1 MHALIGLKQLENYN
15 TTLKYYTMQP
25 IKSFSILVIA
35 AMTFVACGG
44 KNEKNGDA
52 AQLRQQIEKI
62 KKEKAALETS
72 LRELEGQLE
81 QADPTAAASA
91 LLVSVDTLHK
101 GAFAHYIDLQGRVE
115 AEDMAY
121 VAPSGMGGLVKA
133 VYVKTGQRV
142 SKGQTLLKLD
152 DAVARQQLAAAQQQT
167 GMLKAR
173 VEQANTILQRYE
185 NLWKQNIGAEI
196 SVVNARAD
204 VEALNAQLRAAQA
217 QVAMAQEQVNM
228 TNVKAEITGVIEEL
242 NVKVGEL
249 FSAQAAATPGMGIRI
264 VNNSRLK
271 VVTNIPENYIG
282 RVKKGSTVEVQ
293 VQETTAPA
301 FTTKLSV
308 VGESINA
315 ITRSFNAEAVVPAN
329 ASYKPNQTA
338 NVRILDYKA
347 DSTVTAPLNTVQRD
361 EKGRYVFVVEQKGN
375 QLIARKQT
383 VVTGEAYGGRVEIK
397 SGLSNGQLLISRGFQ
412 NVYDGQIVKAVQ

>member
-1 MHALIGLKQLENYN
+1 MN
-15 TTLKYYTMQP
+15 TFKKL
-25 IKSFSILVIA
+25 SILLLPVFLLI
-35 AMTFVACGG
+35 ACGG
-44 KNEKNGDA
+44 NSEKNGDV

-62 KKEKAALETS
+62 KKEKTALEAT
-72 LRELEGQLE
+72 LRDLEQQLE
-81 QADPTAAASA
+81 LADPSAAKTA
-91 LLVSVDTLHK
+91 LLVSLDTLQK

-121 VAPSGMGGLVKA
+121 VAPSGMGGLIKA

-142 SKGQTLLKLD
+142 TKGQTLLKLD

-173 VEQANTILQRYE
+173 VEQAQTILQRYE

-228 TNVKAEITGVIEEL
+228 TNVKAEISGVIEEV

-271 VVTNIPENYIG
+271 VVTNVPENYIG
-282 RVKKGSTVEVQ
+282 RVKKGAKVEIQ
-293 VQETTAPA
+293 VQEASSVPFTAS
-301 FTTKLSV
+301 LSV
-308 VGESINA
+308 VGEAINA
-315 ITRSFNAEAVVPAN
+315 ITRSFNAEAIVPAN
-329 ASYKPNQTA
+329 SSFKPNQTA

-347 DSTVTAPLNTVQRD
+347 DSTITVPLNTVQRD
-361 EKGRYVFVVEQKGN
+361 EKGRYVYVVEQKGN
-375 QLIARKQT
+375 KTVARKMS
-383 VVTGEAYGGRVEIK
+383 VITGEAYGGRIEIK
-397 SGLSNGQLLISRGFQ
+397 AGLNNGQLLISRGFQ
-412 NVYDGQIVKAVQ
+412 NVYDGQVVKAVQ

>member
-1 MHALIGLKQLENYN
+1 MN
-15 TTLKYYTMQP
+15 TFKKL
-25 IKSFSILVIA
+25 SILLMPVFLLI
-35 AMTFVACGG
+35 ACGG
-44 KNEKNGDA
+44 NSEKNGDLT
-52 AQLRQQIEKI
+52 QLRQQIEKI
-62 KKEKAALETS
+62 KKEKTALETT
-72 LRELEGQLE
+72 LRELEQQLE
-81 QADPTAAASA
+81 LADPSAAKTA
-91 LLVSVDTLHK
+91 LLVSLDTLQK

-142 SKGQTLLKLD
+142 TKGQTLLKLD

-173 VEQANTILQRYE
+173 VEQAQTILQRYE

-204 VEALNAQLRAAQA
+204 VDALNAQLRAAQA

-228 TNVKAEITGVIEEL
+228 TNVKAEISGVIEEI

-249 FSAQAAATPGMGIRI
+249 FSAQAAATPGMGIHI

-271 VVTNIPENYIG
+271 VVTNVPENYIG
-282 RVKKGSTVEVQ
+282 RVKKGSKVEIQ
-293 VQETTAPA
+293 VQEASSAPFTAS
-301 FTTKLSV
+301 LSV
-308 VGESINA
+308 VGEAINA
-315 ITRSFNAEAVVPAN
+315 ITRSFNAEAIIPAN
-329 ASYKPNQTA
+329 SSFKPNQTA
-338 NVRILDYKA
+338 NVRILDYKV
-347 DSTVTAPLNTVQRD
+347 DSTITVPLNTVQRD
-361 EKGRYVFVVEQKGN
+361 EKGRYVYVVEQKGN
-375 QLIARKQT
+375 KRVARKMN
-383 VVTGEAYGGRVEIK
+383 VITGEAYGGRIEIK
-397 SGLSNGQLLISRGFQ
+397 AGLNNGQLLISRGFQ

>member
-1 MHALIGLKQLENYN
+1 MN
-15 TTLKYYTMQP
+15 TFKKLSTLLLP
-25 IKSFSILVIA
+25 IFLL
-35 AMTFVACGG
+35 VACGG
-44 KNEKNGDA
+44 NSGKNGDV

-62 KKEKAALETS
+62 KKEKAALETT
-72 LRELEGQLE
+72 LRDLEQQLE
-81 QADPTAAASA
+81 LADPSAAKSA
-91 LLVSVDTLHK
+91 LLVSVDTLQK
-101 GAFAHYIDLQGRVE
+101 GMFAHYIDLQGRVE

-142 SKGQTLLKLD
+142 AKGQTLLKLD

-173 VEQANTILQRYE
+173 VEQAQTILQRYE

-228 TNVKAEITGVIEEL
+228 TNVKAEISGVIEEV

-282 RVKKGSTVEVQ
+282 RVNKGAKVEIQ
-293 VQETTAPA
+293 VLEATSAPFTAS
-301 FTTKLSV
+301 LSV
-308 VGESINA
+308 VGEAINA
-315 ITRSFNAEAVVPAN
+315 VTRSFNAEAIIPAT
-329 ASYKPNQTA
+329 SSIKPNQTA
-338 NVRILDYKA
+338 NVRILDYKV
-347 DSTVTAPLNTVQRD
+347 DSTITVPLNTVQRD
-361 EKGRYVFVVEQKGN
+361 EKGRYVYVVEQKDN
-375 QLIARKQT
+375 KMIARKMN
-383 VVTGEAYGGRVEIK
+383 VITGEAYGGRIEIK
-397 SGLSNGQLLISRGFQ
+397 AGLNNGQLLISRGFQ

>member
-1 MHALIGLKQLENYN
+1 MN
-15 TTLKYYTMQP
+15 TFKKLSTLLLP
-25 IKSFSILVIA
+25 VFLL
-35 AMTFVACGG
+35 VACGG
-44 KNEKNGDA
+44 NTGKNGDV

-62 KKEKAALETS
+62 KKEKTALEAT
-72 LRELEGQLE
+72 LRDLEQQLE
-81 QADPTAAASA
+81 LADPSAAKTA
-91 LLVSVDTLHK
+91 LLVSVDTLQK

-142 SKGQTLLKLD
+142 AKGQTLLKLD

-173 VEQANTILQRYE
+173 VEQAQTILQRYE

-228 TNVKAEITGVIEEL
+228 TNVKAEISGVIEEV

-282 RVKKGSTVEVQ
+282 RVNKGAKVEIEVLEATSTPF
-293 VQETTAPA
+293 TAS
-301 FTTKLSV
+301 LSV

-315 ITRSFNAEAVVPAN
+315 ATRSFNAEAIIPAN
-329 ASYKPNQTA
+329 PSIKPNQTA
-338 NVRILDYKA
+338 NVRILDYKV
-347 DSTVTAPLNTVQRD
+347 DSTVTVPLNTVQRD
-361 EKGRYVFVVEQKGN
+361 EKGRYVYVVEQKGN
-375 QLIARKQT
+375 RMIARKMS
-383 VVTGEAYGGRVEIK
+383 VITGEAYGGRIEIK
-397 SGLSNGQLLISRGFQ
+397 AGLNNGQLLISRGFQ
-412 NVYDGQIVKAVQ
+412 NVYDGQVVKAVQ

>member
-1 MHALIGLKQLENYN
+1 MN
-15 TTLKYYTMQP
+15 TFKKLSTLLLP
-25 IKSFSILVIA
+25 VFLL
-35 AMTFVACGG
+35 VACGG
-44 KNEKNGDA
+44 NTGKNGDV

-62 KKEKAALETS
+62 KKEKTALEAT
-72 LRELEGQLE
+72 LRDLEQQLE
-81 QADPTAAASA
+81 LADPSAAKTA
-91 LLVSVDTLHK
+91 LLVSVDTLQK

-142 SKGQTLLKLD
+142 TKGQTLLKLD

-173 VEQANTILQRYE
+173 VEQAQTILQRYE

-228 TNVKAEITGVIEEL
+228 TNVKAEISGVIEEV

-282 RVKKGSTVEVQ
+282 RVNKGAKVEIQVLEATSTPF
-293 VQETTAPA
+293 TAS
-301 FTTKLSV
+301 LSV

-315 ITRSFNAEAVVPAN
+315 ATRSFNAEAIIPAN
-329 ASYKPNQTA
+329 PSIKPNQTA
-338 NVRILDYKA
+338 NVRILDYKV
-347 DSTVTAPLNTVQRD
+347 DSTVTVPLNTVQRD
-361 EKGRYVFVVEQKGN
+361 EKGRYVYVVEQKGN
-375 QLIARKQT
+375 RMIARKMS
-383 VVTGEAYGGRVEIK
+383 VITGEAYGGRIEIK
-397 SGLSNGQLLISRGFQ
+397 AGLNNGQLLISRGFQ
-412 NVYDGQIVKAVQ
+412 NVYDGQVVKAVQ

>member
-1 MHALIGLKQLENYN
+1 MN
-15 TTLKYYTMQP
+15 TFKKLSTLLLP
-25 IKSFSILVIA
+25 VFLL
-35 AMTFVACGG
+35 VACGG
-44 KNEKNGDA
+44 NTGKNGDV

-62 KKEKAALETS
+62 KKEKTALEAT
-72 LRELEGQLE
+72 LRDLEQQLE
-81 QADPTAAASA
+81 LADPSAAKTA
-91 LLVSVDTLHK
+91 LLVSVDTLQK

-142 SKGQTLLKLD
+142 TKGQTLLKLD

-173 VEQANTILQRYE
+173 VEQAQTILQRYE

-228 TNVKAEITGVIEEL
+228 TNVKAEISGVIEEV

-282 RVKKGSTVEVQ
+282 RVNKGAKVEIEVLEATSTPF
-293 VQETTAPA
+293 TAS
-301 FTTKLSV
+301 LSV

-315 ITRSFNAEAVVPAN
+315 ATRSFNAEAIIPAN
-329 ASYKPNQTA
+329 PSIKPNQTA
-338 NVRILDYKA
+338 NVRILDYKV
-347 DSTVTAPLNTVQRD
+347 DSTVTVPLNTVQRD
-361 EKGRYVFVVEQKGN
+361 EKGRYVYVVEQKGN
-375 QLIARKQT
+375 RMIARKMS
-383 VVTGEAYGGRVEIK
+383 VITGEAYGGRIEIK
-397 SGLSNGQLLISRGFQ
+397 AGLNNGQLLISRGFQ
-412 NVYDGQIVKAVQ
+412 NVYDGQVVKAVQ

>member
-1 MHALIGLKQLENYN
+1 LLI
-15 TTLKYYTMQP
+15 
-25 IKSFSILVIA
+25 
-35 AMTFVACGG
+35 ACGG
-44 KNEKNGDA
+44 NSEKNGDV

-62 KKEKAALETS
+62 KKEKTALETT
-72 LRELEGQLE
+72 LRDLEQQLE
-81 QADPTAAASA
+81 LADPSAAKTA
-91 LLVSVDTLHK
+91 LLVSLDTLQK

-121 VAPSGMGGLVKA
+121 VAPSGMGGLIKA

-142 SKGQTLLKLD
+142 TKGQTLLKLD

-173 VEQANTILQRYE
+173 VEQAQTILQRYE

-228 TNVKAEITGVIEEL
+228 TNVKAEISGVIEEV

-264 VNNSRLK
+264 VNTSRLK
-271 VVTNIPENYIG
+271 VVTNVPENYIG
-282 RVKKGSTVEVQ
+282 RVKKGAKVEIQVLEATSTPF
-293 VQETTAPA
+293 TAS
-301 FTTKLSV
+301 LSV
-308 VGESINA
+308 VGEAINA
-315 ITRSFNAEAVVPAN
+315 ATRSFNAEAIIPTN
-329 ASYKPNQTA
+329 SSFKPNQTA
-338 NVRILDYKA
+338 NVRILDYKV
-347 DSTVTAPLNTVQRD
+347 DSTVTVPLNTVQRD
-361 EKGRYVFVVEQKGN
+361 EKGRYVYVVEQKGN
-375 QLIARKQT
+375 RMIARKMS
-383 VVTGEAYGGRVEIK
+383 VITGEAYGGRIEIK
-397 SGLSNGQLLISRGFQ
+397 AGLNNGQLLISRGFQ
-412 NVYDGQIVKAVQ
+412 NVYDGQVVKAVQ

>member
-1 MHALIGLKQLENYN
+1 MN
-15 TTLKYYTMQP
+15 TFKKLSTLLLP
-25 IKSFSILVIA
+25 VFLL
-35 AMTFVACGG
+35 VACGG
-44 KNEKNGDA
+44 NTGKNGDV

-62 KKEKAALETS
+62 KKEKTALEAT
-72 LRELEGQLE
+72 LRDLEQQLE
-81 QADPTAAASA
+81 LADPSAAKTA
-91 LLVSVDTLHK
+91 LLVSVDTLQK

-142 SKGQTLLKLD
+142 TKGQTLLKLD

-173 VEQANTILQRYE
+173 VEQAQTILQRYE

-228 TNVKAEITGVIEEL
+228 TNVKAEISGVIEEV

-271 VVTNIPENYIG
+271 VVTNIPENYTG
-282 RVKKGSTVEVQ
+282 RVNKGAKVEIQVLEATSTPF
-293 VQETTAPA
+293 TAS
-301 FTTKLSV
+301 LSV

-315 ITRSFNAEAVVPAN
+315 ATRSFNAEAIIPAN
-329 ASYKPNQTA
+329 PSIKPNQTA
-338 NVRILDYKA
+338 NVRILDYKV
-347 DSTVTAPLNTVQRD
+347 DSTVTVPLNTVQRD
-361 EKGRYVFVVEQKGN
+361 EKGRYVYVVEQKGN
-375 QLIARKQT
+375 RMIARKMS
-383 VVTGEAYGGRVEIK
+383 VITGEAYGGRIEIK
-397 SGLSNGQLLISRGFQ
+397 AGLNNGQLLISRGFQ
-412 NVYDGQIVKAVQ
+412 NVYDGQVVKAVQ

>member
-1 MHALIGLKQLENYN
+1 MN
-15 TTLKYYTMQP
+15 TFKKLSTLLLP
-25 IKSFSILVIA
+25 VFLL
-35 AMTFVACGG
+35 VACGG
-44 KNEKNGDA
+44 NTGKNGDV

-62 KKEKAALETS
+62 KKEKTALEAT
-72 LRELEGQLE
+72 LRDLEQQLE
-81 QADPTAAASA
+81 LADPSAAKTA
-91 LLVSVDTLHK
+91 LLVSVDTLQK

-142 SKGQTLLKLD
+142 AKGQTLLKLD

-173 VEQANTILQRYE
+173 VEQAQTILQRYE

-228 TNVKAEITGVIEEL
+228 TNVKAEISGVIEEV

-282 RVKKGSTVEVQ
+282 RVNKGAKVEIQVLEATSTPF
-293 VQETTAPA
+293 TAS
-301 FTTKLSV
+301 LSV

-315 ITRSFNAEAVVPAN
+315 ATRSFNAEAIIPAN
-329 ASYKPNQTA
+329 PSIKPNQTA
-338 NVRILDYKA
+338 NVRILDYKV
-347 DSTVTAPLNTVQRD
+347 DSTVTVPLNTVQRD
-361 EKGRYVFVVEQKGN
+361 EKGRYVYVVEQKGN
-375 QLIARKQT
+375 RMIARKMS
-383 VVTGEAYGGRVEIK
+383 VITGEAYGGRIEIK
-397 SGLSNGQLLISRGFQ
+397 AGLNNGQLLISRGFQ
-412 NVYDGQIVKAVQ
+412 NVYDGQVVKAVQ

>member
-1 MHALIGLKQLENYN
+1 MN
-15 TTLKYYTMQP
+15 TFKKLSTLLLP
-25 IKSFSILVIA
+25 VFLL
-35 AMTFVACGG
+35 VACGG
-44 KNEKNGDA
+44 NTGKNGDV

-62 KKEKAALETS
+62 KKEKTALEAT
-72 LRELEGQLE
+72 LRDLEQQLE
-81 QADPTAAASA
+81 LADPSAAKTA
-91 LLVSVDTLHK
+91 LLVSVDTLQK

-142 SKGQTLLKLD
+142 TKGQTLLKLD

-173 VEQANTILQRYE
+173 VEQAQTILQRYE

-228 TNVKAEITGVIEEL
+228 TNVKAEISGVIEEV

-249 FSAQAAATPGMGIRI
+249 FSAKAAATPGMGIRI

-282 RVKKGSTVEVQ
+282 RVNKGAKVEIQVLEATSTPF
-293 VQETTAPA
+293 TAS
-301 FTTKLSV
+301 LSV

-315 ITRSFNAEAVVPAN
+315 ATRSFNAEAIIPAN
-329 ASYKPNQTA
+329 PSIKPNQTA
-338 NVRILDYKA
+338 NVRILDYKV
-347 DSTVTAPLNTVQRD
+347 DSTVTVPLNTVQRD
-361 EKGRYVFVVEQKGN
+361 EKGRYVYVVEQKGN
-375 QLIARKQT
+375 RMIARKMS
-383 VVTGEAYGGRVEIK
+383 VITGEAYGGRIEIK
-397 SGLSNGQLLISRGFQ
+397 AGLNNGQLLISRGFQ
-412 NVYDGQIVKAVQ
+412 NVYDGQVVKAVQ

>member
-1 MHALIGLKQLENYN
+1 MN
-15 TTLKYYTMQP
+15 TFKKLSTLLLP
-25 IKSFSILVIA
+25 VFLL
-35 AMTFVACGG
+35 VACGG
-44 KNEKNGDA
+44 NTGKNGDV

-62 KKEKAALETS
+62 KKEKTALEAT
-72 LRELEGQLE
+72 LRDLEQQLE
-81 QADPTAAASA
+81 LADPSAAKTA
-91 LLVSVDTLHK
+91 LLVSVDTLQK

-142 SKGQTLLKLD
+142 AKGQTLLKLD

-173 VEQANTILQRYE
+173 VEQAQTILQRYE

-228 TNVKAEITGVIEEL
+228 TNVKAEISGVIEEV

-282 RVKKGSTVEVQ
+282 RVNKGAKVEIQVLEATSTPF
-293 VQETTAPA
+293 TAS
-301 FTTKLSV
+301 LSV

-315 ITRSFNAEAVVPAN
+315 ATRSFNAEAIIPAN
-329 ASYKPNQTA
+329 PSIKPNQTA
-338 NVRILDYKA
+338 NVRILDYKV
-347 DSTVTAPLNTVQRD
+347 DSTVTVPLNTVQRD
-361 EKGRYVFVVEQKGN
+361 EKGRYVYVVEQKGN
-375 QLIARKQT
+375 RMIARKMS
-383 VVTGEAYGGRVEIK
+383 VITGEAYGGHIEIK
-397 SGLSNGQLLISRGFQ
+397 AGLNNGQLLISRGFQ
-412 NVYDGQIVKAVQ
+412 NVYDGQVVKAVQ